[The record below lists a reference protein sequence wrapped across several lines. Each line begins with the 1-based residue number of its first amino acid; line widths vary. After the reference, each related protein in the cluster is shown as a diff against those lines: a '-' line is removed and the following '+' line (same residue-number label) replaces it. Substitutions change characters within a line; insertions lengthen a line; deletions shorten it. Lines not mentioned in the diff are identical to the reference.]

1 VSIVFWNAPLHAL
14 TTLSIHFYEREAYR
28 SVFSGT
34 PTCSLFKDHHNRCL
48 ILRFNTDVFAIL
60 PLRQSDDEIDDTFDT
75 QELTPY
81 YPSFVVQASQLEES
95 IAHILDQAFLY
106 EYREPTLAI
115 LFSGTRTATGLLELK
130 KDTVTLMAV
139 TLDLQQRASTTI
151 FSVQGMPYDCF
162 RVLPLP
168 QPVGGLLVLGVNQV
182 IHVDQAGRCTAIGV
196 NAYAPKSTA
205 LPMIHRPELKL
216 KLEGAVP
223 VLLGNDEGDV
233 LLGLRDSTFIR
244 LRFIK
249 DGRNV
254 TDIELEHVEVSGS
267 PEVRTAGFS
276 CAVTMESNR
285 VFLGSATADSVLLGY
300 TVSGKAVDRGGVS
313 VGMND
318 VVDDLEDIYGEDEEE
333 GTVAISG
340 DQGKLRLRIHD
351 SLFSTAPI
359 RDAAFATP
367 AFSDV
372 LALKRQI

>member
-1 VSIVFWNAPLHAL
+1 MPSCN
-14 TTLSIHFYEREAYR
+14 
-28 SVFSGT
+28 
-34 PTCSLFKDHHNRCL
+34 LFKDHHSRCL
-48 ILRFNTDVFAIL
+48 ILRFNADVFAIL
-60 PLRQSDDEIDDTFDT
+60 PLRQPDDEIDETFDT
-75 QELTPY
+75 QDLTPY
-81 YPSFVVQASQLEES
+81 HPSFIVQASQLEES

-115 LFSGTRTATGLLELK
+115 LFTGTRTATGLLELQ

-168 QPVGGLLVLGVNQV
+168 QPVGGLLVLGINQV
-182 IHVDQAGRCTAIGV
+182 MHVDQAGRCTAIAV
-196 NAYAPKSTA
+196 NPYAPKSTA
-205 LPMIHRPELKL
+205 LQMIHRPELQL

-223 VLLGNDEGDV
+223 VLLGNEEGDV
-233 LLGLRDSTFIR
+233 LLGLRDSTFVR

-254 TDIELEHVEVSGS
+254 TDIELERVEVSGT
-267 PEVRTAGFS
+267 PEVRTAGFG
-276 CAVTMESNR
+276 CAVTMESSR
-285 VFLGSATADSVLLGY
+285 LFWGSSTADSILLGY
-300 TVSGKAVDRGGVS
+300 TVSGKAVDHGGVS

-318 VVDDLEDIYGEDEEE
+318 TVDDLEDIYGDDEEE

-340 DQGKLRLRIHD
+340 NQGKLRLRIHD

-359 RDAAFATP
+359 RDATFAAP

-372 LALKRQI
+372 PPLKPTI